1 MTHQDGVMPGDAGSQ
16 HIVQLFDS
24 TGSLADAVAAFLREG
39 ISQGDSLL
47 VVVRL
52 EHWNLTAARLTREEL
67 PLGDAIASGQLT
79 VRDAD
84 RTLKFF
90 LRDGSPDRVLFDD
103 HVGGLI
109 RRIAARGNLLRIY
122 GDMVDILASD
132 GDFRATHRLEEL
144 WNELGERE
152 PFTLLCGYSAVNFGH
167 PRSANALRLI
177 CRSHSHVRSNPHD
190 TLGAYLLET
199 NGVRAS
205 LSSDS
210 SDQPSKTLHSALWR

>member
-1 MTHQDGVMPGDAGSQ
+1 MTYQDGVIHGDASSQ
-16 HIVQLFDS
+16 HMVQLFDS
-24 TGSLADAVAAFLREG
+24 TGSLADAVATFLSEG
-39 ISQGDSLL
+39 VSRGDSLL

-67 PLGDAIASGQLT
+67 PLGHAIASGQLT
-79 VRDAD
+79 VRNAD
-84 RTLKFF
+84 RTLKLF
-90 LRDGSPDRVLFDD
+90 LRDGIPDRVLFDD

-109 RRIAARGNLLRIY
+109 RRIALRGNGLRIY

-132 GDFRATHRLEEL
+132 GDFQATHRLEEL

-152 PFTLLCGYSAVNFGH
+152 PFTLLCGYSAVHFGDA
-167 PRSANALRLI
+167 RSADALRLI

-190 TLGAYLLET
+190 TLGTYLLET

-205 LSSDS
+205 ASSKF
-210 SDQPSKTLHSALWR
+210 SDQPSKTPHS

>member
-1 MTHQDGVMPGDAGSQ
+1 MAHQDGVIHGDAGSQ

-24 TGSLADAVAAFLREG
+24 TGSLADAVATFLSEG
-39 ISQGDSLL
+39 VSRGDSLL

-67 PLGDAIASGQLT
+67 PLGNAIASGQLT

-84 RTLKFF
+84 RTLKLF
-90 LRDGSPDRVLFDD
+90 LRDGIPDRVLFDD

-109 RRIAARGNLLRIY
+109 RRIAVRGNRLRIY

-132 GDFRATHRLEEL
+132 GDFQATHRLEDL

-167 PRSANALRLI
+167 PRSADALRLI
-177 CRSHSHVRSNPHD
+177 CRSHSHARSNPRD
-190 TLGAYLLET
+190 TLGTYLLET

-205 LSSDS
+205 ASSDS
-210 SDQPSKTLHSALWR
+210 DQLSKTPH